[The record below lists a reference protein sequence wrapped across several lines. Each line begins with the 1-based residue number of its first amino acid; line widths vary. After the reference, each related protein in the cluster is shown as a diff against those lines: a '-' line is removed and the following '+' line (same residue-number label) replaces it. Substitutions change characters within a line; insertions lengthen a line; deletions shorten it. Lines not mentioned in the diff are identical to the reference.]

1 MSALS
6 HISALDRG
14 LAARGEDVVLRR
26 IGGSGATATSVD
38 VTCRAV
44 VRGYRPEELVGGI
57 AQGDSQVILSPSEI
71 RSSGWPDPD
80 GSPSGSASL
89 PRKGDK
95 LIVQG
100 RMRTIEAAAP
110 IQVAGELVRID
121 LQVRG

>member
-6 HISALDRG
+6 HINALDRG

-26 IGGSGATATSVD
+26 ISGSGPSATSID
-38 VTCRAV
+38 VVCRAV

-71 RSSGWPDPD
+71 RVSGWPDLG
-80 GSPSGSASL
+80 GSPSGTASL

-100 RMRTIEAAAP
+100 RMRTIEAVAP
-110 IQVAGELVRID
+110 IQVAAELVRID

>member
-26 IGGSGATATSVD
+26 ISGSGATATSVD
-38 VTCRAV
+38 VACRAV
-44 VRGYRPEELVGGI
+44 VREYRPEELVGGI

-71 RSSGWPDPD
+71 RSSGWPDPG
-80 GSPSGSASL
+80 GSPPGTVSL
-89 PRKGDK
+89 PKKGDK

-100 RMRTIEAAAP
+100 RMRTIEAVAP
-110 IQVAGELVRID
+110 ILVAGEFVRID

>member
-14 LAARGEDVVLRR
+14 LAARGQDVILRR
-26 IGGSGATATSVD
+26 ISGSGPSATSID
-38 VTCRAV
+38 VACRAV

-71 RSSGWPDPD
+71 RSSGWPDPG

-89 PRKGDK
+89 PKKGDK

-100 RMRTIEAAAP
+100 RMRTIEAVAP

>member
-14 LAARGEDVVLRR
+14 LAARGQDVILRR
-26 IGGSGATATSVD
+26 ISGSGPSATSID

-44 VRGYRPEELVGGI
+44 VRGYRPEKLVGGI

-71 RSSGWPDPD
+71 RSSGWPDL
-80 GSPSGSASL
+80 GASPSGTASL

-110 IQVAGELVRID
+110 ILIAGELVRID

>member
-6 HISALDRG
+6 HINALDRG
-14 LAARGEDVVLRR
+14 LTARGEDVILRR
-26 IGGSGATATSVD
+26 ISGSGPSATSIEEV
-38 VTCRAV
+38 CRAV
-44 VRGYRPEELVGGI
+44 GRGYPPEELVGGI

-71 RSSGWPDPD
+71 RVSGWPDLG
-80 GSPSGSASL
+80 GSPSGTASL

-100 RMRTIEAAAP
+100 RVRTIEAAAP

>member
-6 HISALDRG
+6 HINALDRG

-26 IGGSGATATSVD
+26 ISGSGPSATSVD

-71 RSSGWPDPD
+71 RLSGWPDPD

-100 RMRTIEAAAP
+100 RMRTIEAVAP

>member
-1 MSALS
+1 MFALS
-6 HISALDRG
+6 HINALDRG
-14 LAARGEDVVLRR
+14 LSARGEDVVLRR
-26 IGGSGATATSVD
+26 ISGSGASITNTD

-44 VRGYRPEELVGGI
+44 VRGYRPEELGGGI

-71 RSSGWPDPD
+71 RASGWPDPG
-80 GSPSGSASL
+80 GSPSDAASL

-95 LIVQG
+95 LIVKG
-100 RMRTIEAAAP
+100 RMRTIEAVAP

>member
-1 MSALS
+1 MPALS

-14 LAARGEDVVLRR
+14 LAARGQDVILRR
-26 IGGSGATATSVD
+26 ISGSGPSATSID
-38 VTCRAV
+38 VACRAV

-71 RSSGWPDPD
+71 RSSGWPDPG
-80 GSPSGSASL
+80 GSPPGSVSL

-100 RMRTIEAAAP
+100 RMRTIEAVAP
-110 IQVAGELVRID
+110 LQVAGELVRID

>member
-26 IGGSGATATSVD
+26 ISGSGATATSVD

-71 RSSGWPDPD
+71 RASGWPDPD

-100 RMRTIEAAAP
+100 RMRTIEAVAP
-110 IQVAGELVRID
+110 ILVAGELVRID

>member
-14 LAARGEDVVLRR
+14 LAARGQDVILRR
-26 IGGSGATATSVD
+26 ISGSGPSATSID
-38 VTCRAV
+38 VACRAV

-71 RSSGWPDPD
+71 RSSGWPDPG
-80 GSPSGSASL
+80 GSPPGSVSL

-110 IQVAGELVRID
+110 ILIAGELVRID

>member
-14 LAARGEDVVLRR
+14 LAARGQDVILRR
-26 IGGSGATATSVD
+26 ISGSGPSATSID
-38 VTCRAV
+38 VACRAV

-71 RSSGWPDPD
+71 RSSGWPDP
-80 GSPSGSASL
+80 GGLPSGSASL
-89 PRKGDK
+89 PKKGDK

-100 RMRTIEAAAP
+100 RMRTIEAVAP

-121 LQVRG
+121 LQIRG